1 MTKRLSWMFGIA
13 FIVFA
18 AWGAFSDSE
27 ALFGL
32 FVADPS
38 VHTLHLASGILGV
51 LAAIAG
57 TYYARLYLWTVGLI
71 YLAGAVAGFIAG
83 NVMGV
88 ELTRADNL
96 LNLGLAA
103 VALYT
108 VFGEDPHLSG
118 PRIPITGRRGV
129 TDFREPVHRW

>member
-1 MTKRLSWMFGIA
+1 MTRRLSGIFA
-13 FIVFA
+13 VLFLAFA
-18 AWGAFSDSE
+18 AAGAFSDSE

-32 FVADPS
+32 FVVDGS

-57 TYYARLYLWTVGLI
+57 TYYARLYLWTVGLL

-83 NVMGV
+83 HVMGV
-88 ELTRADNL
+88 PLSRADNF

-108 VFGEDPHLSG
+108 VFGEDPHLAG
-118 PRIPITGRRGV
+118 PKIPITGRRGV